1 MTLRSTSRSADG
13 ESSIEFER
21 RLGPPA
27 LLLGVTGL
35 IIVVVPLA
43 IYPHLES
50 RFGFF
55 VVLSAT
61 FAVIAGVGWIALRL
75 DGVTARAVGLGREH
89 ILPGVL
95 AVLGLYVLLNA
106 VGAGTVLVSG
116 EAISIELSDEYA
128 SAGMWAVA
136 GIAYLAFNG
145 MAEEFAFRGYLQNKV
160 IALFGGSN
168 NRIRKAGAI
177 FAGVLL
183 FALIHIPQRVLIGGV
198 TSPVAIAQSLLGI
211 VLLGLVLGVLYEYTR
226 NVVFVGVLHGTFN
239 WQPIVV
245 AGAPVSELAL
255 VVGIPVLV
263 LTAWYYRRWASG
275 KNAPEFSPQ
284 RQLGVSR

>member
-1 MTLRSTSRSADG
+1 MPDRSTSRSTDG
-13 ESSIEFER
+13 ESAIEFER

-27 LLLGVTGL
+27 LLLGITGL
-35 IIVVVPLA
+35 IIVTVPLA

-50 RFGFF
+50 QFGFF

-75 DGVTARAVGLGREH
+75 DGVTAMDVGLGREH
-89 ILPGVL
+89 VLPGVL
-95 AVLGLYVLLNA
+95 AVVGLYVLLN
-106 VGAGTVLVSG
+106 VISAGTVLVSG
-116 EAISIELSDEYA
+116 DGVSIDVSTEY
-128 SAGMWAVA
+128 SSVGMWAVA
-136 GIAYLAFNG
+136 GIAYLGFNG

-160 IALFGGSN
+160 IALLDASD

-177 FAGVLL
+177 FVGVVL

-245 AGAPVSELAL
+245 AGVPVSELAL
-255 VVGIPVLV
+255 VVGIPALV

-275 KNAPEFSPQ
+275 TDSPEFSPQ
-284 RQLGVSR
+284 RQQGVS

>member
-1 MTLRSTSRSADG
+1 M
-13 ESSIEFER
+13 
-21 RLGPPA
+21 
-27 LLLGVTGL
+27 
-35 IIVVVPLA
+35 
-43 IYPHLES
+43 
-50 RFGFF
+50 
-55 VVLSAT
+55 
-61 FAVIAGVGWIALRL
+61 
-75 DGVTARAVGLGREH
+75 
-89 ILPGVL
+89 
-95 AVLGLYVLLNA
+95 
-106 VGAGTVLVSG
+106 
-116 EAISIELSDEYA
+116 
-128 SAGMWAVA
+128 
-136 GIAYLAFNG
+136 
-145 MAEEFAFRGYLQNKV
+145 
-160 IALFGGSN
+160 
-168 NRIRKAGAI
+168 
-177 FAGVLL
+177 LL

-275 KNAPEFSPQ
+275 TNAPEFSPQ

>member
-1 MTLRSTSRSADG
+1 MTKRSTPRSTG
-13 ESSIEFER
+13 EESSIEFER

-35 IIVVVPLA
+35 IIIVVPLA

-50 RFGFF
+50 QFGFF

-61 FAVIAGVGWIALRL
+61 FAVIAGVGWVALRF
-75 DGVTARAVGLGREH
+75 DGVTARAVGLGRKH
-89 ILPGVL
+89 VLTGVL
-95 AVLGLYVLLNA
+95 AVVGLYVLLNA
-106 VGAGTVLVSG
+106 VGAGIVLFSG

-160 IALFGGSN
+160 IALFGGGDD
-168 NRIRKAGAI
+168 RIRKAGAI
-177 FAGVLL
+177 FVGVML

-245 AGAPVSELAL
+245 AGVPVSELAA
-255 VVGIPVLV
+255 VVGIPTLIFTV
-263 LTAWYYRRWASG
+263 WYYRRRASG
-275 KNAPEFSPQ
+275 TNAPEFSPQ
-284 RQLGVSR
+284 RQQEVSR